1 MAQCVF
7 GARWSNPICPINV
20 NFPLVSE
27 LSGCIIQ
34 DAGGAVVRQM
44 RACCSAFD
52 GDGSRVRNHERVF
65 YRCRGFIRGV
75 ELGC

>member
-7 GARWSNPICPINV
+7 GARWSNSNCPINV
-20 NFPLVSE
+20 NFPLVSG

-34 DAGGAVVRQM
+34 DAGGAVVRQIG
-44 RACCSAFD
+44 ACCPAFD
-52 GDGSRVRNHERVF
+52 GDGSRVRKHEAVF
-65 YRCRGFIRGV
+65 YRYRGFIRGV